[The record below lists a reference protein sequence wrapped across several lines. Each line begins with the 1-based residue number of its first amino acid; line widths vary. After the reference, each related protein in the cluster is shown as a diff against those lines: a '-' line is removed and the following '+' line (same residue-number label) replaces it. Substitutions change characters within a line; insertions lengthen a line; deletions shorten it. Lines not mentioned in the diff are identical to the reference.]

1 MAQLARPVTF
11 QSRPMARLLSLM
23 SALVAPA
30 SPRGHAGAVQATVHD
45 RDAPEVT
52 FLNPPGIANLHTFS
66 QVATVHGGTT
76 VYVSGQLAWDEHAKL
91 VAPGDLAAQTEKVFE
106 NLKIALAAAG
116 ATFDDVVK
124 YTIYVVNLK
133 PDDRLAISEVR
144 NRYIDTRRPPASTMV
159 GVEALVVP
167 GALIE
172 VEAIAAVAR
181 PYGSGK

>member
-1 MAQLARPVTF
+1 MVF
-11 QSRPMARLLSLM
+11 QSGPIARLVSLLD
-23 SALVAPA
+23 ALVAPA
-30 SPRGHAGAVQATVHD
+30 RPRGSAGAVLATAHG

-66 QVATVHGGTT
+66 QVATVCGGTT

-91 VAPGDLAAQTEKVFE
+91 VAPGDLPAQTEKVFQ
-106 NLKIALAAAG
+106 NLKVALGAAG

-159 GVEALVVP
+159 GVDALVVP
-167 GALIE
+167 GAMIE
-172 VEAIAAVAR
+172 VEAIAVV
-181 PYGSGK
+181 G